1 MTGWT
6 IRYLGSTVQLGNVRN
21 PTFTNGKGI
30 QVKNESIAATQ
41 RRQTD
46 MELVRMAQ
54 QGNADAFAALFN
66 ENKAKVF
73 SLCLRMTSNT
83 AEAEDLTQVA
93 FLQVFRKLA
102 TFRGDSSLSTWLY
115 RVAVNTVLMHFRKRG
130 TRELSLDEPIHQA
143 ADAPKRE
150 PGKIDDRLSGCVD
163 RIALIRAMGELPL
176 GYRTIFVLHEVEGY
190 EHHEIARILRCS
202 VGTSKSQLHKAKAR
216 MREVL
221 RLKVLRKAEFSKER
235 TPSVRRARRLIC
247 APIHPGLESES
258 WNQLREA
265 EAA

>member
-1 MTGWT
+1 M
-6 IRYLGSTVQLGNVRN
+6 VRN
-21 PTFTNGKGI
+21 QTSVADRKGVS
-30 QVKNESIAATQ
+30 VKTEINHATQ
-41 RRQTD
+41 RQSD
-46 MELVRMAQ
+46 MELVRLAQ
-54 QGNADAFAALFN
+54 QGDADAFAALFN
-66 ENKAKVF
+66 ANKAKVY

-102 TFRGDSSLSTWLY
+102 TFRGDSTLSTWLY

-130 TRELSLDEPIHQA
+130 MRQLSLDEPVGHA

-150 PGKIDDRLSGCVD
+150 PGKLDDRLSGCVD
-163 RIALIRAMGELPL
+163 RIALIRAMRELPL

-190 EHHEIARILRCS
+190 EHHEIARLLRCS

-216 MREVL
+216 MREL
-221 RLKVLRKAEFSKER
+221 LHLKALRKPQSGEEGIAATTGVREPEYVSLRR
-235 TPSVRRARRLIC
+235 TF
-247 APIHPGLESES
+247 ESDA
-258 WNQLREA
+258 WGHLNEA

>member
-1 MTGWT
+1 
-6 IRYLGSTVQLGNVRN
+6 VQLVMVRN
-21 PTFTNGKGI
+21 QTSVADRKGVS
-30 QVKNESIAATQ
+30 VKTEINHATQ
-41 RRQTD
+41 RQSD
-46 MELVRMAQ
+46 MELVRLAQ
-54 QGNADAFAALFN
+54 QGDADAFAALFN
-66 ENKAKVF
+66 ANKAKVY

-102 TFRGDSSLSTWLY
+102 TFRGDSTLSTWLY

-130 TRELSLDEPIHQA
+130 MRQLSLDEPVGHA

-150 PGKIDDRLSGCVD
+150 PGKLDDRLSGCVD
-163 RIALIRAMGELPL
+163 RIALIRAMRELPL

-190 EHHEIARILRCS
+190 EHHEIARLLRCS

-216 MREVL
+216 MREL
-221 RLKVLRKAEFSKER
+221 LHLKALRKPQSGEEGIAATTGIHEPKYVSLRR
-235 TPSVRRARRLIC
+235 TF
-247 APIHPGLESES
+247 ESDA
-258 WNQLREA
+258 WGHLNEA